1 MKRFI
6 LQVFYVVFSGV
17 MLSFS
22 ISNELLHFGSP
33 VLALFSLYPMYMAF
47 YKSKSYRESFFLFFF
62 HALIVHL
69 ISSSWLANFH
79 GFGIFTLGAS
89 ALGTAVE
96 GGCCGVVIY
105 SYPYLLQQKKNLNS
119 NYESRYSIFKRI
131 LWFALCYTLWEY
143 MKSVEALGYPWGTVS
158 MGAYSWKILT
168 QIADITSVY
177 GITFIYALFSAFV
190 GECLLVLEE
199 KQTQKFTAIK
209 SDVKQAFKFVF
220 IVFAVVFLY
229 GCFRYF
235 TLPAPK
241 KNMNIV
247 LVQQNID
254 SWNSSETNNIE
265 ISKILSEEKIDE
277 FNEKG
282 KNCDLVLWS
291 EGVLNHSFP
300 GSRNYYNKY
309 PSSESL
315 SKFIKR
321 IEIPFIIGG
330 MTISNHDKNTHANS
344 AVLFDSEGK
353 YSGFSSKIHLVP
365 FAERIPYYDN
375 PLMQKFMKNVVG
387 MYSDLVPG
395 FQYTLF
401 KLPLSESKY
410 KVTPLD
416 YNQNPFA
423 LIELNKSGESNSE
436 TTELYIK
443 NKQENPNAFVKVGV
457 PICFE
462 DSFPIVDRA
471 LFNLGAELLLNIT
484 NDSWSNTKSA
494 EYQHFIAASYRTIE
508 LRTTMVRCANS
519 GYSVV
524 INPRGEIIDDL
535 PLFQEAAGAF
545 TVPVYEHK
553 ATVYSRFGDWFVY
566 LLMIFFFVYIAYV
579 IYDLYIKNL
588 KLPDL
593 HFKLTV
599 ENTTSRQI
607 YLLTRILETAEEMN
621 KTLLTANED
630 LQKKSDLL
638 EEKIKK
644 IKAENKTPKNET
656 EKAKAVKQKPQTE
669 KTKTSRPKT
678 ETAKVK
684 ATKANSVKAK
694 TEKVKAEKSGT
705 KKTVSKTK
713 AVSRKKDSK

>member
-33 VLALFSLYPMYMAF
+33 ILALFSLYPLYMAF

-168 QIADITSVY
+168 QIADVTGVF
-177 GITFIYALFSAFV
+177 GITFMYALFSAFA
-190 GECLLVLEE
+190 GECFLVLEE
-199 KQTQKFTAIK
+199 KHTQKFVSIK
-209 SDVKQAFKFVF
+209 SDLNQAFKFVF

-229 GCFRYF
+229 GCFKYL

-265 ISKILSEEKIDE
+265 ISQILSEEKINE
-277 FNEKG
+277 FTEKG
-282 KNCDLVLWS
+282 KKCDLVLWS
-291 EGVLNHSFP
+291 EGILNHSFP

-309 PSSESL
+309 PLSESL
-315 SKFIKR
+315 TKFIKR
-321 IEIPFIIGG
+321 LEIPFIIGG
-330 MTISNHDKNTHANS
+330 MTVSNHEKKTHANS
-344 AVLFDSEGK
+344 AILFDSEGK

-365 FAERIPYYDN
+365 FAERIPFYDN
-375 PLMQKFMKNVVG
+375 PLMQKFMKNVIG

-410 KVTPLD
+410 KLTPLD
-416 YNQNPFA
+416 YNQKTTA
-423 LIELNKSGESNSE
+423 VIELDKYGESDSD

-443 NKQENPNAFVKVGV
+443 NSQENPNAFIKVGV

-462 DSFPIVDRA
+462 DSFPIVDRD

-494 EYQHFIAASYRTIE
+494 EYQHFIAASYRSIE

-524 INPRGEIIDDL
+524 INPRGDIINDL
-535 PLFQEAAGAF
+535 PLFEEASGAF
-545 TVPVYEHK
+545 TVPIYEHK
-553 ATVYSRFGDWFVY
+553 PTVYSRYGEWFAY
-566 LLMIFFFVYIAYV
+566 LLITFFFIYMAYV
-579 IYDLYIKNL
+579 IYNIYLKNL
-588 KLPDL
+588 KLPNL

-599 ENTTSRQI
+599 ENTTSKQI
-607 YLLTRILETAEEMN
+607 YLLSRELENAEERSKN
-621 KTLLTANED
+621 LISENEE
-630 LQKKSDLL
+630 LKKKSILL
-638 EEKIKK
+638 EEKINKLKTGNKK
-644 IKAENKTPKNET
+644 
-656 EKAKAVKQKPQTE
+656 Q
-669 KTKTSRPKT
+669 KTKTVNVKSNKPKAEKSVKPVKT
-678 ETAKVK
+678 NAEKNGKVK
-684 ATKANSVKAK
+684 T
-694 TEKVKAEKSGT
+694 EKSGT

-713 AVSRKKDSK
+713 AASEKKDSK